1 MILSIIGVAI
11 VSIPSGIIAGGFI
24 GEIQKKRIKKG
35 KLNDDSKKNLL
46 QKNPLTIKKDN
57 TSIKK

>member
-35 KLNDDSKKNLL
+35 KLNDDSKK
-46 QKNPLTIKKDN
+46 KPSPKKSSN
-57 TSIKK
+57 NKKR